1 MKPNET
7 ADYDNINVSVIKKT
21 YAKLKA
27 PLICIFNL
35 TLSSGIFPDWLKVAK
50 VSPIFKNGEKIF

>member
-21 YAKLKA
+21 DAKLKT
-27 PLICIFNL
+27 PLMCIFNL
-35 TLSSGIFPDWLKVAK
+35 TLSSGIFPDLLKIAK